1 MKDRKG
7 RCQFVVACVGD
18 TLEVLEAGEEALD
31 QVAVS
36 ERGWSKLRWVGRL
49 ERDGMTACAPV
60 APDLRNEMIGIVV
73 LVRDDG
79 LSHQILGGLGWGVD
93 DGNLTGRENHPQRNA
108 GWARTMVE
116 SMNKCSG
123 QHHHVSLGQRAQI
136 HPFLRQREKPT
147 CVSGTNPRTRL
158 VGRTKDCLS
167 A

>member
-18 TLEVLEAGEEALD
+18 TPEVLEAGEEALD

-60 APDLRNEMIGIVV
+60 ASDLRNEMIGIVV

-79 LSHQILGGLGWGVD
+79 IYIMALCFFSFTPHKYYKVLI
-93 DGNLTGRENHPQRNA
+93 
-108 GWARTMVE
+108 
-116 SMNKCSG
+116 
-123 QHHHVSLGQRAQI
+123 
-136 HPFLRQREKPT
+136 
-147 CVSGTNPRTRL
+147 
-158 VGRTKDCLS
+158 
-167 A
+167 